1 METLAPHLPPVLLV
15 RPDSGVLDGA
25 FRSEEVAIHHLRA
38 DLIYLE
44 ALLSAVPTVPAGLQ
58 VEVVWLLCPRSRCL
72 QPSDALLDASDSL
85 NSLSCLLG
93 QERL

>member
-44 ALLSAVPTVPAGLQ
+44 ALLGAVPV
-58 VEVVWLLCPRSRCL
+58 
-72 QPSDALLDASDSL
+72 
-85 NSLSCLLG
+85 SLSLSTSRSSLAPIPSKSMPTA
-93 QERL
+93 L